1 MTKVSLVQI
10 DPERSLHIPVDVILP
25 GQATEGN
32 IRQRNISRVEQ
43 NRIELLNLRGATWR
57 RMLLDVIYFV

>member
-1 MTKVSLVQI
+1 MTEVSLVQI

-25 GQATEGN
+25 GQTAEGN